1 MSVVEQLRH
10 AVELGLD
17 ADLRA
22 VLGPTPP
29 IGAIWDLTYAH
40 DYVQTARAI
49 AERRTQASA
58 QSFSPSEWLR
68 ILRALPEEVWGPW
81 PTTSRG
87 WVARIAETA
96 GGLSKTSSES
106 RSHATEA
113 PGDAPMLDV
122 MSLLFNAIM
131 LARIQTLI
139 KASGAGADLVSD
151 PNYALPYTPPKGP
164 KQEALRIFDER
175 VQQSDLL
182 QFAGSEL
189 THPPTLTHAPPLLV
203 YRFERT
209 IIPVPMQLTLVH
221 EGKSTITNGRYGSLA
236 FGIDSLVDFAQRAR
250 ARSIS
255 WWDDVSRA
263 CLALMMLLPAIF
275 QRNPE
280 SKVSA
285 YDAGYFE
292 MDRERLRNEIAAS
305 IKEMPPLVSSRYNP
319 LGLPTDPAK
328 ILKILEGGHGSLW
341 PLSPGPPV
349 RNELDRVL
357 VDLTA
362 VSRRF
367 ETGLAYPSD
376 QGAVANLRAD
386 FFEENVRS
394 VLARSAWAP
403 SGELEKHIGR
413 ELRRKGEL
421 ITDLDAAGE
430 RDGVALLVNARSKM
444 FSLALSHGEWRPL
457 RAQASAARDAVR
469 EWGDRVSRLCEGP
482 VDVGVDFSQYRR
494 VIALICTPSPM
505 YADDAEALNEV
516 APGLRACCSLL
527 ELEDW
532 LVGPGLTLTVDS
544 LD

>member
-1 MSVVEQLRH
+1 MSAVEQLRH
-10 AVELGLD
+10 AVELELD
-17 ADLRA
+17 ADLSA

-49 AERRTQASA
+49 AERRTLASA

-113 PGDAPMLDV
+113 SGNAPMLDV

-151 PNYALPYTPPKGP
+151 PNYALPYTPPEGP

-221 EGKSTITNGRYGSLA
+221 EGKSTITNGRYGSA
-236 FGIDSLVDFAQRAR
+236 SREMGAIRRVCIGKEKMRAR
-250 ARSIS
+250 EPGC
-255 WWDDVSRA
+255 VG
-263 CLALMMLLPAIF
+263 
-275 QRNPE
+275 N
-280 SKVSA
+280 
-285 YDAGYFE
+285 
-292 MDRERLRNEIAAS
+292 DR
-305 IKEMPPLVSSRYNP
+305 
-319 LGLPTDPAK
+319 G
-328 ILKILEGGHGSLW
+328 
-341 PLSPGPPV
+341 
-349 RNELDRVL
+349 
-357 VDLTA
+357 
-362 VSRRF
+362 
-367 ETGLAYPSD
+367 
-376 QGAVANLRAD
+376 
-386 FFEENVRS
+386 
-394 VLARSAWAP
+394 
-403 SGELEKHIGR
+403 
-413 ELRRKGEL
+413 
-421 ITDLDAAGE
+421 
-430 RDGVALLVNARSKM
+430 
-444 FSLALSHGEWRPL
+444 
-457 RAQASAARDAVR
+457 
-469 EWGDRVSRLCEGP
+469 
-482 VDVGVDFSQYRR
+482 
-494 VIALICTPSPM
+494 
-505 YADDAEALNEV
+505 
-516 APGLRACCSLL
+516 
-527 ELEDW
+527 
-532 LVGPGLTLTVDS
+532 
-544 LD
+544 